1 VQVDIILRRV
11 ERTAVVLCVLMAAVA
26 LAIGRGHPTPA
37 LAVLAGGLLV
47 SISYRMILAGAGVLA
62 GTPGA
67 AGNPTQMVGAPPT
80 TDARAADAA
89 TPPRPLFTGAKVA
102 GRYALLTV
110 LAYVMIA
117 RLRLPPVGLLAG
129 ASSIVAAVSL
139 EALRYLLK
147 KTP

>member
-1 VQVDIILRRV
+1 VEVDTLLRRV
-11 ERTAVVLCVLMAAVA
+11 ERTAVVLCVVMCLAAFI
-26 LAIGRGHPTPA
+26 LTGGRFRAA

-47 SISYRMILAGAGVLA
+47 SVSYRLILIGAGVTTGA
-62 GTPGA
+62 GA
-67 AGNPTQMVGAPPT
+67 AASHSPE
-80 TDARAADAA
+80 R
-89 TPPRPLFTGAKVA
+89 RPLLTGAKVG
-102 GRYALLTV
+102 GRYALLAL

-129 ASSIVAAVSL
+129 ASSIVAAVSV

>member
-1 VQVDIILRRV
+1 MQVDTILKRV
-11 ERTAVVLCVLMAAVA
+11 ERTAVVLCVLMAIVA
-26 LAIGRGHPTPA
+26 LVITGGRPGSA
-37 LAVLAGGLLV
+37 FAVLAGGLLV
-47 SISYRMILAGAGVLA
+47 SISYRMILIGAGVLA
-62 GTPGA
+62 GPAGA
-67 AGNPTQMVGAPPT
+67 ASNGGGTVADPAVAGAPQTSTSHRRGPVLT
-80 TDARAADAA
+80 A
-89 TPPRPLFTGAKVA
+89 AKVA

-117 RLRLPPVGLLAG
+117 RLRLPPLGLLAG

>member
-1 VQVDIILRRV
+1 VQVDTLLRRV
-11 ERTAVVLCVLMAAVA
+11 ERTAILLCAVMCLAAF
-26 LAIGRGHPTPA
+26 LLSGGRFRTA

-47 SISYRMILAGAGVLA
+47 SISYRLILINAGVLGAASGTSTAGPSRKPLLAGAKA
-62 GTPGA
+62 G
-67 AGNPTQMVGAPPT
+67 
-80 TDARAADAA
+80 
-89 TPPRPLFTGAKVA
+89 
-102 GRYALLTV
+102 GRYALLAV

>member
-1 VQVDIILRRV
+1 VQVDTILRRV
-11 ERTAVVLCVLMAAVA
+11 ERTAVVLCVLMSAAA
-26 LAIGRGHPTPA
+26 LAITRGRPASA

-47 SISYRMILAGAGVLA
+47 SISYRMILLGAGVLA
-62 GTPGA
+62 PTTGVIANAGHAAGEGA
-67 AGNPTQMVGAPPT
+67 A
-80 TDARAADAA
+80 ADGPA
-89 TPPRPLFTGAKVA
+89 TESSHRRKPLLTGAKVA
-102 GRYALLTV
+102 GRYALLAV

-117 RLRLPPVGLLAG
+117 RLRLPPLGLLAG

>member
-11 ERTAVVLCVLMAAVA
+11 ERTAVVLCVLMSAVA
-26 LAIGRGHPTPA
+26 LAVTRGRFAAA

-47 SISYRMILAGAGVLA
+47 SISYRLILLGAGVLA
-62 GTPGA
+62 AAPGAIQDGVHATPGP
-67 AGNPTQMVGAPPT
+67 AGSDAPPT
-80 TDARAADAA
+80 GASHRR
-89 TPPRPLFTGAKVA
+89 RPLMTGAKVA
-102 GRYALLTV
+102 GRYALLAV

>member
-1 VQVDIILRRV
+1 VQVDTILRRV

-26 LAIGRGHPTPA
+26 LAITGGRLVSA

-47 SISYRMILAGAGVLA
+47 SISYRMILLGAGVPAALGNA
-62 GTPGA
+62 GHATGEPGGSEA
-67 AGNPTQMVGAPPT
+67 AQTESSHS
-80 TDARAADAA
+80 
-89 TPPRPLFTGAKVA
+89 PRPLLTGAKVG
-102 GRYALLTV
+102 GRYALLAV

-117 RLRLPPVGLLAG
+117 RLRLPPLGLLAG